1 MRGCDELAY
10 LDCQYVYVSSC
21 MYFLLVWELGL
32 IVGCLVVMVEI
43 LL

>member
-1 MRGCDELAY
+1 MSWHILTASMFMFLLVCI
-10 LDCQYVYVSSC
+10 
-21 MYFLLVWELGL
+21 FLLVWELGL